1 MQKKERIQFVKAIF
15 LETQIE
21 DTSGV
26 SLKDTNDSIH
36 LDLNNVDYITKTDI
50 LEDDTGSVQVDSNKV
65 ENVENAGSL
74 DDNES
79 VHVKFN
85 KAENIEKGEFYMKFK
100 SKVRSRGRPKG
111 SSRVRY
117 GSKKKKGVMKISK
130 NIESTNNETDNGDSK
145 HYQKYK
151 KARFEVMKN
160 DGSCV
165 NEKKWTKIQQY
176 PQRWSIILL
185 Q

>member
-1 MQKKERIQFVKAIF
+1 
-15 LETQIE
+15 
-21 DTSGV
+21 
-26 SLKDTNDSIH
+26 
-36 LDLNNVDYITKTDI
+36 
-50 LEDDTGSVQVDSNKV
+50 
-65 ENVENAGSL
+65 
-74 DDNES
+74 
-79 VHVKFN
+79 
-85 KAENIEKGEFYMKFK
+85 
-100 SKVRSRGRPKG
+100 
-111 SSRVRY
+111 
-117 GSKKKKGVMKISK
+117 MKISK

-145 HYQKYK
+145 HNQKYN